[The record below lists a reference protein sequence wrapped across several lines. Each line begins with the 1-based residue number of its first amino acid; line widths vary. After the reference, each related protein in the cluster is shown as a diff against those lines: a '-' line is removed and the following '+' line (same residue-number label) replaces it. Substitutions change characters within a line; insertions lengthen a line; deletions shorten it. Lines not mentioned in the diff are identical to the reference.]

1 MIREL
6 LHRIS
11 QILGENGIPYMLSGS
26 VALGLY
32 TVARTTR
39 DIDIVI
45 ELKESDVDKFVAG
58 FDGFFVDEVGIADEV
73 KRGGMF
79 NLIDK
84 KTAFK
89 IDFIIRSDSE
99 YGNEEFSRR
108 KKMTLDGVELW
119 VVSLE
124 DLIIAKVRW
133 IQDFQSDR
141 QINDIKS
148 LLLNPMIDWEYVD
161 KWTRKLQLKTFNL
174 FDDE

>member
-1 MIREL
+1 MIIEL
-6 LHRIS
+6 LGRVS
-11 QILGENGIPYMLSGS
+11 SILESRDIPYMLSGS

-45 ELKESDVDKFVAG
+45 ELNKEDIEKFVSG
-58 FDGFFVDEVGIADEV
+58 FDEFFVDEIGIAEEV
-73 KRGGMF
+73 RRRGMF

-84 KTAFK
+84 ATAFK
-89 IDFIIRSDSE
+89 IDFIIRSNSE
-99 YGNEEFSRR
+99 YGEVEFSRR
-108 KKMTLDGVELW
+108 QRLSMSGIDLW

-124 DLIIAKVRW
+124 DLIIAKIRW

-148 LLLNPMIDWEYVD
+148 LLLNPQIDWDYLNSWIE
-161 KWTRKLQLKTFNL
+161 KLKLKTFNIL
-174 FDDE
+174 DNG

>member
-1 MIREL
+1 MIKDL

-11 QILGENGIPYMLSGS
+11 QILGDNEIPYMLSGS

-45 ELKESDVDKFVAG
+45 ELEESDVNKFVAG
-58 FDGFFVDEVGIADEV
+58 FDEFFVDEIGVATEV
-73 KRGGMF
+73 KRGGIF

-89 IDFIIRSDSE
+89 IDFIVRSNSE

-108 KKMTLDGVELW
+108 RKMTLDGVELW

-124 DLIIAKVRW
+124 DLIIAKVKW

-141 QINDIKS
+141 QINDI
-148 LLLNPMIDWEYVD
+148 
-161 KWTRKLQLKTFNL
+161 
-174 FDDE
+174 

>member
-1 MIREL
+1 
-6 LHRIS
+6 
-11 QILGENGIPYMLSGS
+11 MLSGS

-45 ELKESDVDKFVAG
+45 ELEESDTEKFISG
-58 FDGFFVDEVGIADEV
+58 FEGFFIDEVGIRSEIM
-73 KRGGMF
+73 RGGMF

-89 IDFIIRSDSE
+89 VDFIVRSFSE

-108 KKMTLDGVELW
+108 KKMTLDGIELW

-124 DLIIAKVRW
+124 DLLIAKVNW

-148 LLLNPMIDWEYVD
+148 LLLNPMIDWEYVN
-161 KWTRKLQLKTFNL
+161 KWIHKLELRTFNI
-174 FDDE
+174 FEDE

>member
-1 MIREL
+1 MIKEL

-11 QILGENGIPYMLSGS
+11 QILEENEIPYMLSGS

-45 ELKESDVDKFVAG
+45 ELKESDVEKFILG
-58 FDGFFVDEVGIADEV
+58 FEEFFVDEIGVAEEV
-73 KRGGMF
+73 RRGGIF

-84 KTAFK
+84 RTAFK
-89 IDFIIRSDSE
+89 IDFIVRSNTI

-108 KKMTLDGVELW
+108 EKLSLEGVDLW

-124 DLIIAKVRW
+124 DLIIAKLRW
-133 IQDFQSDR
+133 IQDYQSDR
-141 QINDIKS
+141 QISDIKS
-148 LLLNPMIDWEYVD
+148 LLLNPTINWEYLN
-161 KWTRKLQLKTFNL
+161 KWIKQLKLRTYNIFEN
-174 FDDE
+174 E